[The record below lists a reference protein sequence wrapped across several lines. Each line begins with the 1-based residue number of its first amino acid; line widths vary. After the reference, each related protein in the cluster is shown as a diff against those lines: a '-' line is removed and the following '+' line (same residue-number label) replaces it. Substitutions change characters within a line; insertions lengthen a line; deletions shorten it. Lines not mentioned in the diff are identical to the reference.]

1 MYPFLR
7 LVKELAKFRAAP
19 PLPITGS
26 HVSQHRCWPWD
37 LDFMLELNNG
47 RTLTFYDLGRV
58 VLARRTGL
66 HGALRRNGWGITV
79 AGNSLRYRRRV
90 RVFDRIEMHSRCLGW
105 DARFFYTEQS
115 MWVGATCTSHMLLR
129 GAVTDA
135 GGIVAPVRVLA
146 ALGHDA
152 VPDSPALP
160 EWVQAWIAGDALRP
174 WPPFRGS

>member
-7 LVKELAKFRAAP
+7 LVKELVKFRAAA
-19 PLPITGS
+19 PLPITGT

-66 HGALRRNGWGITV
+66 YAALQRNRWGITV

-105 DARFFYTEQS
+105 DARFFYMEQS
-115 MWVGATCTSHMLLR
+115 MWCRDTCTSHMLLR
-129 GAVTDA
+129 GAVTDPD
-135 GGIVAPVRVLA
+135 GIVAPTRVLA
-146 ALGHDA
+146 ALSQGDP
-152 VPDSPALP
+152 PDSPPLP
-160 EWVQAWIAGDALRP
+160 AWVQAWIAADATRP
-174 WPPFRGS
+174 WPPPR